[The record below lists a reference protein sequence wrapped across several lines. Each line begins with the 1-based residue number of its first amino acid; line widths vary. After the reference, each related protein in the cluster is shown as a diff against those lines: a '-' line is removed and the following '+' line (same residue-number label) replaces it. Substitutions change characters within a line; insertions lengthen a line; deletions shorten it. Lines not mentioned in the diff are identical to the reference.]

1 LSFLKVYLLFVSI
14 DAKVKMNSLNSPD
27 EADILAAQRRDKGD
41 SRKMDGW
48 QRPKDSL
55 LNLFIF
61 FKYLMN
67 K

>member
-1 LSFLKVYLLFVSI
+1 
-14 DAKVKMNSLNSPD
+14 MNSLNSPD